1 MSHCYRMHVRSRVL
15 VLAAAVLLSAG
26 SAGARPQTTAPP
38 AVVNVKVTITDT
50 SIGVTP
56 KTAVR
61 GAYVRFIV
69 VNRGSRAPPRG
80 AVVFA
85 RQWGGEALALGVVP
99 RPGGALVQASV
110 LGGQGKGVSGLVLSV
125 NGHRAAPC
133 GAGCYRAVLLGKPGS
148 VELRVRS

>member
-1 MSHCYRMHVRSRVL
+1 MHVRSRVL

-69 VNRGSRAPPRG
+69 VNRGSRAHG
-80 AVVFA
+80 F
-85 RQWGGEALALGVVP
+85 ALGSSKPAAGVQPGFTKLLKP
-99 RPGGALVQASV
+99 RERKV
-110 LGGQGKGVSGLVLSV
+110 LMLLLDYRGEI
-125 NGHRAAPC
+125 A
-133 GAGCYRAVLLGKPGS
+133 YRATLPADRMKPGMRGTFTIS
-148 VELRVRS
+148 